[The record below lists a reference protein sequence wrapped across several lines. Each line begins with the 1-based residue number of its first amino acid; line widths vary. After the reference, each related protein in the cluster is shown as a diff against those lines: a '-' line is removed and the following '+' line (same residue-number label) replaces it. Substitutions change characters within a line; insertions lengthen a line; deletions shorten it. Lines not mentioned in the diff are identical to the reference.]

1 MIIKLYAIIV
11 YNYCTQLLYLLYMK
25 KVLANVFNEFAELL
39 FLLQKLFTEYNPE
52 RERRGVRGPV

>member
-1 MIIKLYAIIV
+1 
-11 YNYCTQLLYLLYMK
+11 MK